1 MVREVTPL
9 VAAVAVWLIAV
20 GVGSSRRLT
29 HVRHQ
34 QQQEDLV
41 SSDDVFAPQR
51 RGGSVAAEFHSQ
63 RRGGKLKK
71 HQITVQHYEIPKE
84 RKPNIILILTDDQDV
99 ELGKKYNLGFSPKP
113 LS

>member
-1 MVREVTPL
+1 MAREVTPL
-9 VAAVAVWLIAV
+9 VAAVAFWLIAV

-34 QQQEDLV
+34 QPQEDLV
-41 SSDDVFAPQR
+41 STDDVFAPQR
-51 RGGSVAAEFHSQ
+51 RGASADAEFHTQ

-99 ELGKKYNLGFSPKP
+99 ELGKR
-113 LS
+113 